1 MRPKPLPQNLWGALR
16 TLTFR
21 RKHRVAPAALVLRSD
36 SLIPNNLIPKM
47 SKSDRPGYYTGGSLQ
62 FLSRLK
68 PGVSLEVFHD
78 ARRFQ

>member
-1 MRPKPLPQNLWGALR
+1 MVLICCLGTWSSALR
-16 TLTFR
+16 TSGPVASIGL
-21 RKHRVAPAALVLRSD
+21 APAAWVLRSD
-36 SLIPNNLIPKM
+36 SLIPNNPIPKM